1 MKDYTKEELALG
13 GGQRPDKEGIELLHF
28 CLEMLYEDNT
38 KSISN
43 TIVNNLTY
51 EELIGA
57 LLVAKEEL
65 ELVAEDKTFEA
76 ENFS

>member
-1 MKDYTKEELALG
+1 MKDYTKEELSLDER
-13 GGQRPDKEGIELLHF
+13 QRPDKEGIELLHF
-28 CLEMLYEDNT
+28 CLEMLYKDNT
-38 KSISN
+38 KNISN
-43 TIVNNLTY
+43 TIVNSLTY

-65 ELVAEDKTFEA
+65 ELVAKDKAFEE